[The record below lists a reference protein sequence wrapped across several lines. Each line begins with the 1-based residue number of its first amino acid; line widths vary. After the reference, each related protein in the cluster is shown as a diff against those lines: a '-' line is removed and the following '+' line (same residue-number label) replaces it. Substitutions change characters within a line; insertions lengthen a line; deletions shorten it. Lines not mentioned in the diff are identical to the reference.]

1 MTLSEILACAPDSP
15 AEAIGEAV
23 AAVLIVIGLPVIL
36 PLLFW
41 IGGAA

>member
-1 MTLSEILACAPDSP
+1 MTLSEILACAPDNP
-15 AEAIGEAV
+15 AEAFGEA
-23 AAVLIVIGLPVIL
+23 AAAIFIVMGLPVIL